1 MQSSINQTIEEI
13 MCEEFDKIYKAIDDF
28 EQEIELIKTKR
39 LGKEFSK
46 FGGVRE

>member
-13 MCEEFDKIYKAIDDF
+13 MCEEFDKIYKAIDEF
-28 EQEIELIKTKR
+28 EQEIEQVR
-39 LGKEFSK
+39 LRRISKEFSK